1 LHGIF
6 LKQLRAPSRFFAANF
21 TTAAFLLSTPPT
33 IGPEALP
40 ALAALLRQAPPSR
53 LFVLADANTAR
64 DCYPRLRPHLP
75 AHEQLTI
82 AAGEE
87 HKTLATCAEVWS
99 WLTAHH
105 ADRHALLLC
114 LGGGVVTDLGGFCAA
129 TYKRGLRC
137 VGVPTT
143 LLAQVDA
150 AVGGKTGVDFEGFK
164 NHIGVF
170 QEPEAVFMD
179 PAFLE
184 TLPAGELRSGYAE
197 VIKHALIADAG
208 AFAQLRTV
216 DLAGRA
222 DWAPII
228 RHSVALKEGIVAQDP
243 HERGPRKLL
252 NFGHTVGHALES
264 YLLAQPGRAV
274 RHGEAVAAGLV
285 CESWLSARRGLLSA
299 DELAQVRAVVAA
311 AFEPLRFEAGELAA
325 IAAYAAH
332 DKKNRGTTINCTL
345 LHGLGHGIFDQPIT
359 LAEIEESLRAYAEW
373 RALVPAAS

>member
-1 LHGIF
+1 M
-6 LKQLRAPSRFFAANF
+6 RAWAGSPFICSCFTSAVFALTN
-21 TTAAFLLSTPPT
+21 PPT

-40 ALAALLRQAPPSR
+40 ALAGLLRQAPPSR
-53 LFVLADANTAR
+53 LFVLADINTAR

-75 AHEQLTI
+75 AHELLVI
-82 AAGEE
+82 EAGEE
-87 HKTLATCAEVWS
+87 HKTLATCTEVWH

-105 ADRHALLLC
+105 ADRHALLVC
-114 LGGGVVTDLGGFCAA
+114 LGGGVITDLGGFCAA

-170 QEPEAVFMD
+170 QEPEAVVMD
-179 PAFLE
+179 PAFLA

-197 VIKHALIADAG
+197 VVKHALIADAA
-208 AFAQLRTV
+208 AFAALRG
-216 DLAGRA
+216 LAVSLVP
-222 DWAPII
+222 DWTPII
-228 RHSVALKEGIVAQDP
+228 RHSVAIKETIVAQDP

-285 CESWLSARRGLLSA
+285 CESWLAVQRGLLGT
-299 DELAQVRAVVAA
+299 DELGQVREVVAA
-311 AFEPLRFEAGELAA
+311 SFEPLHFAENEIDA
-325 IAAYAAH
+325 IAAYALH
-332 DKKNRGTTINCTL
+332 DKKNRGDSIKCTL
-345 LHGLGHGIFDQPIT
+345 LRGLGHGIFDQAVT
-359 LAEIEESLRAYAEW
+359 LADIAASLRAY
-373 RALVPAAS
+373 LTF

>member
-1 LHGIF
+1 M
-6 LKQLRAPSRFFAANF
+6 
-21 TTAAFLLSTPPT
+21 STPPT

-40 ALAALLRQAPPSR
+40 ALAELLRQAPPSR

-64 DCYPRLRPHLP
+64 DCYPRLREHLP
-75 AHEQLTI
+75 AHELLTI

-87 HKTLATCAEVWS
+87 YKTLATCEVVWN
-99 WLTAHH
+99 WLTQHQ
-105 ADRHALLLC
+105 ADRHALLLG

-137 VGVPTT
+137 VCLPTT

-150 AVGGKTGVDFEGFK
+150 AVGGKTGVDFQGFK

-179 PAFLE
+179 PAFLG

-197 VIKHALIADAG
+197 VIKHALIADAA
-208 AFAQLRTV
+208 AFAGLRG
-216 DLAGRA
+216 LAVA
-222 DWAPII
+222 AVPDWTPII
-228 RHSVALKEGIVAQDP
+228 RHSVAIKETIVAQDP
-243 HERGPRKLL
+243 HETGPRKLL

-285 CESWLSARRGLLSA
+285 CESWLATEHGLLGP

-311 AFEPLRFEAGELAA
+311 SFEPLRFAESEIAE
-325 IAAYAAH
+325 IAAYARH
-332 DKKNRGTTINCTL
+332 DKKNRGDVIKCTL
-345 LHGLGHGIFDQPIT
+345 LKGIGQGVFDQEVT
-359 LAEIEESLRAYAEW
+359 LAEISAALRAYADSNTAE
-373 RALVPAAS
+373 V

>member
-1 LHGIF
+1 
-6 LKQLRAPSRFFAANF
+6 LKN
-21 TTAAFLLSTPPT
+21 PPT
-33 IGPEALP
+33 IGPAALP
-40 ALAALLRQAPPSR
+40 ALAELLRQAPPSR

-64 DCYPRLRPHLP
+64 DCYPQLRAHLP
-75 AHEQLTI
+75 AHELLTI

-87 HKTLATCAEVWS
+87 HKTLATCTDVWA

-105 ADRHALLLC
+105 ADRHALLVC

-150 AVGGKTGVDFEGFK
+150 AVGGKTGVDFQGFK

-179 PAFLE
+179 PAFLA

-197 VIKHALIADAG
+197 VIKHALIADAA
-208 AFAQLRTV
+208 AFAALRGLDVAT
-216 DLAGRA
+216 LA
-222 DWAPII
+222 DWTPVI
-228 RHSVALKEGIVAQDP
+228 HYSVAIKEAIVAQDP
-243 HERGPRKLL
+243 HESGPRKLL
-252 NFGHTVGHALES
+252 NFGHTIGHALES

-285 CESWLSARRGLLSA
+285 AESWLSAERGLLLA
-299 DELAQVRAVVAA
+299 EELIQVQEVVGA
-311 AFEPLRFEAGELAA
+311 AFEPLRFAKNELTE
-325 IAAYAAH
+325 IAAYALH
-332 DKKNRGTTINCTL
+332 DKKNRGDTIKCTL
-345 LHGLGHGIFDQPIT
+345 LRGLGHGVFDQAIT
-359 LAEIEESLRAYAEW
+359 TAEIAAALRAYAAW
-373 RALVPAAS
+373 GRR